1 MTETKYYVDLTDDNY
16 SILDSSKGY
25 DLTEYKD
32 GELLDITRY
41 IDVLGYELVPTV
53 KELTEADDLRAVK
66 ALLLFDCDKPFR
78 QAIKEA
84 KSFNELKAN
93 IYEVNDDLGYY
104 DFETD
109 AEYSEDS
116 ELYEHG
122 IFELNFTKDI
132 PLSSRTCI
140 ELTGKLE
147 LDGYDEW
154 YEYFSQMYFN
164 TDRGIIRF

>member
-1 MTETKYYVDLTDDNY
+1 MTNRYFVDLTDNEY
-16 SILDSSKGY
+16 SIIDESKGY
-25 DLTEYKD
+25 DLSEYKE

-53 KELTEADDLRAVK
+53 KKLTEADDLRAVK

-78 QAIKEA
+78 QAIKDA
-84 KSFNELKAN
+84 KTFNELKAN
-93 IYEVNDDLGYY
+93 IYEVNDDLGHY

-122 IFELNFTKDI
+122 IFELNFTKNI
-132 PLSSRTCI
+132 FLSKRTCI

-147 LDGYDEW
+147 LYGYDEW

-164 TDRGIIRF
+164 TDSGIIKF

>member
-1 MTETKYYVDLTDDNY
+1 MTNRYYVDLTDNEY

-25 DLTEYKD
+25 DLTEYKE

-41 IDVLGYELVPTV
+41 IDVLGYELVPAV

-78 QAIKEA
+78 QAIKDA
-84 KSFNELKAN
+84 KTFNELKAN
-93 IYEVNDDLGYY
+93 IYEVNDDLGHY

-122 IFELNFTKDI
+122 IFELNFTKNI
-132 PLSSRTCI
+132 FLSKRTCI

-147 LDGYDEW
+147 LYGYDER
-154 YEYFSQMYFN
+154 YEYFGQMYFN
-164 TDRGIIRF
+164 TDSGIIKF